1 MADRVDRPAGWFFHP
16 HGLRVEEPLDL
27 VHGLEDGREVHMVF
41 ARDGAYVPAVI
52 ERPPGEGPFPAVLA
66 LHGGSGGLGWAFLA
80 RDMRR
85 KRFLFERLV
94 AAGYLVCYAEGRREV
109 EDAYGG
115 DYPGTLDYEDV
126 AEVLGH
132 LSRLPDVDAAR
143 IGTFGVSH
151 GGELQMKLL
160 TELGGGPAAAVPA
173 EPAVIEYLSLR
184 HHAGSGEAGEEWTP
198 EDSSGPRSEELL
210 QYRRHVSDD
219 ELDLARAL
227 ARVERVPDD
236 VPILVLGRDDD
247 HLQGLF
253 AKLHE
258 LLERAGKRVE
268 WDSFDHPEHAYH
280 WGNDD
285 GSPPDAVQE
294 ATLERIV
301 AFLDAHVRDRR

>member
-1 MADRVDRPAGWFFHP
+1 MTDRPERPAGWFFHP
-16 HGLRVEEPLDL
+16 RGSALDEPLDL
-27 VHGLEDGREVHMVF
+27 VHPLADGREVHMVF
-41 ARDGAYVPAVI
+41 ARDGAYVPAVV
-52 ERPPGEGPFPAVLA
+52 EKPGGAGPFPAVLV

-80 RDMRR
+80 EDMRR
-85 KRFLFERLV
+85 KRFLFGRLV
-94 AAGYLVCYAEGRREV
+94 EEGYLVCYTEGRMEV
-109 EDAYGG
+109 EDGYDGG
-115 DYPGTLDYEDV
+115 YPGTLDYEDV
-126 AEVLGH
+126 AEVFGH
-132 LSRLPDVDAAR
+132 LSRLPEVDAAR

-160 TELGGGPAAAVPA
+160 SELGGGPAAAVPT

-184 HHAGSGEAGEEWTP
+184 HRGGSAEAGEDWTP

-210 QYRRHVSDD
+210 QFRRRVEDG
-219 ELDLARAL
+219 ELDLERAWARI
-227 ARVERVPDD
+227 ERVPAD

-258 LLERAGKRVE
+258 LLERAGRRVE
-268 WDSFDHPEHAYH
+268 WDSFDHPEHYYQ

-294 ATLERIV
+294 ATLERV
-301 AFLDAHVRDRR
+301 VGFLNAHVRDR